1 MFAHIFSFLCKPKW
15 KINNYFLKL
24 NLETTTMF
32 KSQICNSISNNHQDL
47 LTQQP
52 AFINQ
57 QSLLYTV
64 LTLSKLLIWINVD

>member
-1 MFAHIFSFLCKPKW
+1 MFAHIFSFLSKPKW